1 MYDIKSLIVVD
12 LQNPLQKQLSKY
24 LPNLIKV
31 TLKNFMN
38 IEHNFQNLTELSIKA
53 TGCLMY
59 MKFDFMLIFIV
70 NLKEWSTQ
78 LYPMIRD

>member
-59 MKFDFMLIFIV
+59 MKFDFMLIF
-70 NLKEWSTQ
+70 
-78 LYPMIRD
+78 

>member
-59 MKFDFMLIFIV
+59 MKFDFMLIFLV

-78 LYPMIRD
+78 LYQMIRD